1 MKRVKLLITGS
12 TAGLGERVAE
22 RMEEAG
28 HTVLRHGRSPDRL
41 AAEGYAAELS
51 SLAEVRRL
59 AAEVR
64 RDHERIDVL
73 VNNAG
78 VIVPERR
85 ESADGHELTLAVNHL
100 SHFLLTAELLPVVGR
115 VVNVASAGQERIDLD
130 DLMMERGYEAYS
142 AYARSKLAQI
152 MFTFDL
158 AARGVAADALH
169 PATLMDTKMVREA
182 FGRGRSSVDEGADA
196 TVALIER
203 DDGSGRYFDG
213 TRESRAHRQAYDE
226 KARARL
232 WDRSIALTMATW
244 PD

>member
-1 MKRVKLLITGS
+1 MKLLITGS

-22 RMEEAG
+22 RMEGAG
-28 HTVLRHGRSPDRL
+28 HAVLRHGRSRERL
-41 AAEGYAAELS
+41 AGDRYVADLS

-64 RDHERIDVL
+64 RDHERIDLL

-85 ESADGHELTLAVNHL
+85 ESADGLELTLAVKYL
-100 SHFLLTAELLPVVGR
+100 AHFLLTAELLPVVAR

-130 DLMMERGYEAYS
+130 DLMMERGYESYS
-142 AYARSKLAQI
+142 AYARSKLAQV

-182 FGRGRSSVDEGADA
+182 FGRGRTSVDEGADA

-226 KARARL
+226 EARREL
-232 WDRSIALTMATW
+232 WDQSNALTMAAW